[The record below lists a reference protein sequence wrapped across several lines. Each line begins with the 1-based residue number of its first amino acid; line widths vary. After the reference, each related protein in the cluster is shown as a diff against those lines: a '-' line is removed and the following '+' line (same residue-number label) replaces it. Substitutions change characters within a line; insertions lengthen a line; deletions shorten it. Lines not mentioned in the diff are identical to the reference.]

1 MAFLKNLFKI
11 EEKPPMTNTDVTY
24 YTVKTSLENI
34 FSNEELLNIIKEGSS
49 KTACVELID
58 LYKKFKEIKK
68 NSIEDLL
75 LIAKCESLFYHSW
88 DASFKNELNTI
99 YGNL

>member
-1 MAFLKNLFKI
+1 MIFFKKLFKI
-11 EEKPPMTNTDVTY
+11 EKKPSITDTDVIY

-34 FSNEELLNIIKEGSS
+34 FSNEELINIIKEGSS
-49 KTACVELID
+49 KTACVEFID

-68 NSIEDLL
+68 NNIEDLL
-75 LIAKCESLFYHSW
+75 LIAKCESLFYHNW
-88 DASFKNELNTI
+88 DAKIKKEINTI

>member
-1 MAFLKNLFKI
+1 MIFFKKLFKI
-11 EEKPPMTNTDVTY
+11 EEKPSMTDTDVTY
-24 YTVKTSLENI
+24 YTVKTYLQNI
-34 FSNEELLNIIKEGSS
+34 FSNEELINIIKEASS
-49 KTACVELID
+49 RTACIELIE

-75 LIAKCESLFYHSW
+75 LIAKCENLFYHNW
-88 DASFKNELNTI
+88 DASIKKEINTI

>member
-1 MAFLKNLFKI
+1 MEFFKKLFKT
-11 EEKPPMTNTDVTY
+11 EEKPSMTDTDITY
-24 YTVKTSLENI
+24 YTIKTSLTNI
-34 FSNEELLNIIKEGSS
+34 FSNEELINIIKEASS
-49 KTACVELID
+49 KTACVELIE

-75 LIAKCESLFYHSW
+75 LIAKCENLFYHNW